1 MRNPSQETTG
11 NINSYL
17 ESLSDA
23 PMQIMI
29 KRTLAISLFAAIAVL
44 AIACTSESEPT
55 FPADSS
61 VPTSETAFIET
72 AEAITNEAVGI
83 TDDEQETPGD
93 QSVDTSGADALLAR
107 ISPPVLSPVT
117 SDALGVP
124 ISDVELLD
132 DETLKDAIAS
142 ETITSETKETHASS
156 EREDWENRLMDIWED
171 SIGGVVLINLETSL
185 FGGNGTGA
193 GWFWDDQGH
202 IVTNHHVVRPTTGL
216 LTPPNIIVE
225 TFEGDRFDAEFIGG
239 DHISD
244 IAVIKIDADP
254 DTIKTLKIGDSANL
268 RPGMTAIAL
277 GHPFGVEQ
285 AFSMTHGIISGLAR
299 SIQSQASSI
308 PIPSVIQTDADMN
321 PGNSGGPLLNS
332 AGEVIGVNTQIRSIS
347 SINSGVGFATPINLV
362 RRVVNNLIKH
372 GIHEYPLIGISS
384 WVLTPTWAERLDL
397 DEEQRGLLVTAVSPS
412 GPADKAGIR
421 ADTGVSQP
429 KGDGDVIIRI
439 DNVAIQN
446 IYDLRSYIMLN
457 TSPGDQI
464 VIEILRDNQTI
475 PITLT
480 LGSWGDQFN

>member
-1 MRNPSQETTG
+1 
-11 NINSYL
+11 
-17 ESLSDA
+17 
-23 PMQIMI
+23 MQNMT
-29 KRTLAISLFAAIAVL
+29 KRTLAILLFAAIAVL
-44 AIACTSESEPT
+44 AIACSSESEPT
-55 FPADSS
+55 SPPDSS
-61 VPTSETAFIET
+61 IPTSESAFIET
-72 AEAITNEAVGI
+72 AEAITNEAVGFA
-83 TDDEQETPGD
+83 DEDQETPSD
-93 QSVDTSGADALLAR
+93 QVVDTSAAESLTAR
-107 ISPPVLSPVT
+107 ISPPVLSPVK
-117 SDALGVP
+117 SDVLGVP
-124 ISDVELLD
+124 ISDIELLD
-132 DETLKDAIAS
+132 DDTLKDAIAS
-142 ETITSETKETHASS
+142 ETIEALAVS

-171 SIGGVVLINLETSL
+171 SIGGVVLINLDTSL

-202 IVTNHHVVRPTTGL
+202 IVTNYHVVRPTTGL

-225 TFEGDRFDAEFIGG
+225 TFDGDRFDAEFIGG

-254 DTIKTLKIGDSANL
+254 STIKTLKVGDSANL

-277 GHPFGVEQ
+277 GHPFGIEQ

-308 PIPSVIQTDADMN
+308 PIPAVIQTDADMN

-347 SINSGVGFATPINLV
+347 NINSGVGFATPINLV
-362 RRVVNNLIKH
+362 RRVVNNLLEH

-384 WVLTPTWAERLDL
+384 WVLTPTWAERLSL
-397 DEEQRGLLVTAVSPS
+397 DEDQKGLLVTAVSPN

-421 ADTGVSQP
+421 ADTGVSSP

-439 DNVAIQN
+439 DNVTIQN

-457 TSPGDQI
+457 TSPGEQI

>member
-1 MRNPSQETTG
+1 
-11 NINSYL
+11 
-17 ESLSDA
+17 
-23 PMQIMI
+23 MQNMT
-29 KRTLAISLFAAIAVL
+29 KRTLAILLFAAIAVL
-44 AIACTSESEPT
+44 AIACSSESEPT
-55 FPADSS
+55 SPPDSS
-61 VPTSETAFIET
+61 IPTSESAFIET
-72 AEAITNEAVGI
+72 AEAITNEAVGFA
-83 TDDEQETPGD
+83 DEDQETPSD
-93 QSVDTSGADALLAR
+93 QVVDTSAAESLTAR
-107 ISPPVLSPVT
+107 ISPPVLSPVR
-117 SDALGVP
+117 SDVLGVP
-124 ISDVELLD
+124 ISDVEVLD
-132 DETLKDAIAS
+132 DDTLKDAIAS
-142 ETITSETKETHASS
+142 ETIEALAVS

-171 SIGGVVLINLETSL
+171 SISGVVLINLDTSL

-202 IVTNHHVVRPTTGL
+202 IVTNYHVVRPTTGL

-225 TFEGDRFDAEFIGG
+225 TFDGDRFDAEFIGG

-254 DTIKTLKIGDSANL
+254 STIKTLKVGDSANL

-277 GHPFGVEQ
+277 GHPFGIEQ

-308 PIPSVIQTDADMN
+308 PIPAVIQTDADMN

-347 SINSGVGFATPINLV
+347 NINSGVGFATPINLV
-362 RRVVNNLIKH
+362 RRVVNNLLEH

-384 WVLTPTWAERLDL
+384 WVLTPTWAERLSL
-397 DEEQRGLLVTAVSPS
+397 DEDQKGLLVTAVSPN

-421 ADTGVSQP
+421 ADTGVSSL

-439 DNVAIQN
+439 DNVTIQN

-457 TSPGDQI
+457 TSPGEQI

>member
-1 MRNPSQETTG
+1 
-11 NINSYL
+11 
-17 ESLSDA
+17 
-23 PMQIMI
+23 MQNMT
-29 KRTLAISLFAAIAVL
+29 KRTLAILLFAAIAVL
-44 AIACTSESEPT
+44 AIACSSESEPT
-55 FPADSS
+55 SPPDSS
-61 VPTSETAFIET
+61 IPTSESAFIET
-72 AEAITNEAVGI
+72 AEAITNEAVGFA
-83 TDDEQETPGD
+83 DEDQETPSD
-93 QSVDTSGADALLAR
+93 QVVDTSAAESLTAR
-107 ISPPVLSPVT
+107 ISPPVLSPVR
-117 SDALGVP
+117 SDVLGVP

-132 DETLKDAIAS
+132 DDTLKDAIAS
-142 ETITSETKETHASS
+142 ETIEALAVS

-171 SIGGVVLINLETSL
+171 SIGGVVLINLDTSL

-202 IVTNHHVVRPTTGL
+202 IVTNYHVVRPTTGL

-225 TFEGDRFDAEFIGG
+225 TFDGDRFDAEFIGG

-254 DTIKTLKIGDSANL
+254 STIKTLKVGDSANL

-277 GHPFGVEQ
+277 GHPFGIEQ

-308 PIPSVIQTDADMN
+308 PIPAVIQTDADMN

-347 SINSGVGFATPINLV
+347 NINSGVGFATPINLV
-362 RRVVNNLIKH
+362 RRVVNNLLEH

-384 WVLTPTWAERLDL
+384 WVLTPTWAERLSL
-397 DEEQRGLLVTAVSPS
+397 DEDQKGLLVTAVSPN

-421 ADTGVSQP
+421 ADTGVSSL

-439 DNVAIQN
+439 DNVTIQN

-457 TSPGDQI
+457 TSPGEQI

>member
-1 MRNPSQETTG
+1 
-11 NINSYL
+11 
-17 ESLSDA
+17 
-23 PMQIMI
+23 MQIMT
-29 KRTLAISLFAAIAVL
+29 KRTLAILLFAAIAVL
-44 AIACTSESEPT
+44 AIACSSESEPT
-55 FPADSS
+55 SPPDSS
-61 VPTSETAFIET
+61 IPTSESAFIET
-72 AEAITNEAVGI
+72 AEAITNEAVGFA
-83 TDDEQETPGD
+83 DEDQETPSD
-93 QSVDTSGADALLAR
+93 QVVDTSAAESLTAR
-107 ISPPVLSPVT
+107 ISPPVLSPVR
-117 SDALGVP
+117 SDVLGVP

-132 DETLKDAIAS
+132 DDTLKDAIAS
-142 ETITSETKETHASS
+142 ETIEALAVS

-171 SIGGVVLINLETSL
+171 SIGGVVLINLDTSL

-202 IVTNHHVVRPTTGL
+202 IVTNYHVVRPTTGL

-225 TFEGDRFDAEFIGG
+225 TFDGDRFDAEFIGG

-254 DTIKTLKIGDSANL
+254 NTIKTLKVGDSANL

-277 GHPFGVEQ
+277 GHPFGIEQ

-308 PIPSVIQTDADMN
+308 PIPAVIQTDADMN

-347 SINSGVGFATPINLV
+347 NINSGVGFATPINLV
-362 RRVVNNLIKH
+362 RRVVNNLLEH

-384 WVLTPTWAERLDL
+384 WVLTPTWAERLSL
-397 DEEQRGLLVTAVSPS
+397 DEDQKGLLVTAVSPN

-421 ADTGVSQP
+421 ADTGVSSL

-439 DNVAIQN
+439 DNVTIQN

-457 TSPGDQI
+457 TSPGEQI
-464 VIEILRDNQTI
+464 VIEILRDDQTI

>member
-1 MRNPSQETTG
+1 MR
-11 NINSYL
+11 
-17 ESLSDA
+17 
-23 PMQIMI
+23 IMI

-44 AIACTSESEPT
+44 AIACSSESETNSPT
-55 FPADSS
+55 DSS
-61 VPTSETAFIET
+61 IPTSETAFIET
-72 AEAITNEAVGI
+72 AEAFTNEAVGI
-83 TDDEQETPGD
+83 ADEDQEIPGD
-93 QSVDTSGADALLAR
+93 TSAPDSLIAR
-107 ISPPVLSPVT
+107 ISPPTLSLVT
-117 SDALGVP
+117 PGALDVP

-132 DETLKDAIAS
+132 DDTLKDAIAI
-142 ETITSETKETHASS
+142 EAHAAG

-202 IVTNHHVVRPTTGL
+202 IVTNYHVVRPTTGL

-244 IAVIKIDADP
+244 IAVIKIDAEP
-254 DTIKTLKIGDSANL
+254 NTIKTLKVGDSANL

-347 SINSGVGFATPINLV
+347 NINSGVGFATPINLV
-362 RRVVNNLIKH
+362 RRVVNNLIED

-397 DEEQRGLLVTAVSPS
+397 DEDQRGLLVTAVSPS

-421 ADTGVSQP
+421 ADSGVSQP

-439 DNVAIQN
+439 DNVTIQN

-464 VIEILRDNQTI
+464 VIEVLRDNQTI

>member
-1 MRNPSQETTG
+1 
-11 NINSYL
+11 
-17 ESLSDA
+17 
-23 PMQIMI
+23 MQNMT
-29 KRTLAISLFAAIAVL
+29 KRTLAILLFAAIAVL
-44 AIACTSESEPT
+44 AIACSSEFEPTSPPDSSIPTSES
-55 FPADSS
+55 
-61 VPTSETAFIET
+61 AFIET
-72 AEAITNEAVGI
+72 AEAITNEAVGFA
-83 TDDEQETPGD
+83 DEDQETPSD
-93 QSVDTSGADALLAR
+93 QVVDTSAAESLTAR
-107 ISPPVLSPVT
+107 ISPPVLSPVR
-117 SDALGVP
+117 SDVLGVP

-132 DETLKDAIAS
+132 DDTLKDAIAS
-142 ETITSETKETHASS
+142 ETIEALAVS

-171 SIGGVVLINLETSL
+171 SISGVVLINLDTSL

-202 IVTNHHVVRPTTGL
+202 IVTNYHVVRPTTGL

-225 TFEGDRFDAEFIGG
+225 TFDGDRFDAEFIGG

-244 IAVIKIDADP
+244 IAVIKIEADP
-254 DTIKTLKIGDSANL
+254 GTIKTLKVGDSANL

-277 GHPFGVEQ
+277 GHPFGIEQ

-308 PIPSVIQTDADMN
+308 PIPAVIQTDADMN

-347 SINSGVGFATPINLV
+347 NINSGVGFATPINLV
-362 RRVVNNLIKH
+362 RRVVNNLLEH

-384 WVLTPTWAERLDL
+384 WVLTPTWSERLSL
-397 DEEQRGLLVTAVSPS
+397 DEDQKGLLVTAVSPN

-421 ADTGVSQP
+421 ADTGVSSL

-439 DNVAIQN
+439 DNVTIQN

-457 TSPGDQI
+457 TSPGEQI

>member
-1 MRNPSQETTG
+1 
-11 NINSYL
+11 
-17 ESLSDA
+17 
-23 PMQIMI
+23 MQNMT
-29 KRTLAISLFAAIAVL
+29 KRTLAILLFAAIAVL
-44 AIACTSESEPT
+44 AIACSSESEPT
-55 FPADSS
+55 SPPDSS
-61 VPTSETAFIET
+61 IPTSESAFIET
-72 AEAITNEAVGI
+72 AEAITNEAVGL
-83 TDDEQETPGD
+83 TDDNQESSGD
-93 QSVDTSGADALLAR
+93 QVVDKSSAESLIAVVSPTALFPA
-107 ISPPVLSPVT
+107 S
-117 SDALGVP
+117 SDVLGVP
-124 ISDVELLD
+124 ISDVEVLD
-132 DETLKDAIAS
+132 DDTLKDAIAS
-142 ETITSETKETHASS
+142 ETIEALAVS

-171 SIGGVVLINLETSL
+171 SIGGVVLINLDTSL

-202 IVTNHHVVRPTTGL
+202 IVTNYHVVRPTTGL

-225 TFEGDRFDAEFIGG
+225 TFDGDRFDAEFIGG

-254 DTIKTLKIGDSANL
+254 ITIKTLKVGDSANL

-277 GHPFGVEQ
+277 GHPFGIEQ

-308 PIPSVIQTDADMN
+308 PIPAVIQTDADMN

-347 SINSGVGFATPINLV
+347 NINSGVGFATPINLV
-362 RRVVNNLIKH
+362 RRVVNNLLEH

-384 WVLTPTWAERLDL
+384 WVLTPTWAERLSL
-397 DEEQRGLLVTAVSPS
+397 DEDQKGLLVTAVSPN

-421 ADTGVSQP
+421 ADTGVSSL

-439 DNVAIQN
+439 DNVTIKN

-457 TSPGDQI
+457 TSPGEQI
-464 VIEILRDNQTI
+464 VIEILRDDQTI

>member
-1 MRNPSQETTG
+1 MT
-11 NINSYL
+11 
-17 ESLSDA
+17 
-23 PMQIMI
+23 
-29 KRTLAISLFAAIAVL
+29 KRTLAILLFAAIAVL
-44 AIACTSESEPT
+44 AIACSSESEPT
-55 FPADSS
+55 SPPDSS
-61 VPTSETAFIET
+61 IPTSESAFIET
-72 AEAITNEAVGI
+72 AEAITNEAVGFA
-83 TDDEQETPGD
+83 DEDQETPSD
-93 QSVDTSGADALLAR
+93 QVVDTSAAESLTAR
-107 ISPPVLSPVT
+107 ISPPVLSPVR
-117 SDALGVP
+117 SDVLGVP

-132 DETLKDAIAS
+132 DDTLKDAIAS
-142 ETITSETKETHASS
+142 ETIEALAVS

-171 SIGGVVLINLETSL
+171 SIGGVVLINLDTSL

-202 IVTNHHVVRPTTGL
+202 IVTNYHVVRPTTGL

-225 TFEGDRFDAEFIGG
+225 TFDGDRFDAEFIGG

-254 DTIKTLKIGDSANL
+254 NTIKTLKVGDSANL

-277 GHPFGVEQ
+277 GHPFGIEQ

-308 PIPSVIQTDADMN
+308 PIPAVIQTDADMN

-347 SINSGVGFATPINLV
+347 NINSGVGFRNSHQPQ
-362 RRVVNNLIKH
+362 
-372 GIHEYPLIGISS
+372 
-384 WVLTPTWAERLDL
+384 RLSL
-397 DEEQRGLLVTAVSPS
+397 DEDQKGLLVTAVSPN

-421 ADTGVSQP
+421 ADTGVSSL

-439 DNVAIQN
+439 DNVTIQN

-457 TSPGDQI
+457 TSPGEQI
-464 VIEILRDNQTI
+464 VIEILRDDQTI